1 MKHNLP
7 DRILRELSYF
17 AQEYGIKKLYSLV
30 LVQEVQTQ
38 KEVTLILR
46 YMAGNLIVF
55 IGMLRKKYIR
65 S

>member
-38 KEVTLILR
+38 KEVI
-46 YMAGNLIVF
+46 
-55 IGMLRKKYIR
+55 
-65 S
+65 